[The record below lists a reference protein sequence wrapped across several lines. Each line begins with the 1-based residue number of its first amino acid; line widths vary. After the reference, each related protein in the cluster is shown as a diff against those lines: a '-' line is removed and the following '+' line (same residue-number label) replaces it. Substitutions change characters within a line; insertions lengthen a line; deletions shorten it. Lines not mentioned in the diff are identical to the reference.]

1 MNSSTQ
7 HLHVSTFFRC
17 FLTRTQAVF
26 WSGAAIA
33 VATFMCGAQTNIEMV
48 FHSFTNSPDG
58 DEPVSSL
65 VLGPNNALYG
75 TTVAGGNTSSSSGTL
90 FTINVDGSGYKVL
103 HNFSLSE
110 SGGEGLTAPPYQV
123 FTVTY
128 GSDGRLYGTTLHG
141 TNGNGSVYGV
151 NPDGSSYSVIHS
163 FGTSDAAPQSL
174 IQGRDGRLY
183 GTSGSA
189 IFTLDTSGS
198 NYTVL
203 HLFTNS
209 PDGDVVFGKP
219 MQAADGTIYG
229 TTYQGGTNGSGTI
242 YKLNPDGSGYA
253 VLYSFGAAPDGANPY
268 SGLAQGA
275 DGAIYGTT
283 LRGGINGGGTVFKI
297 NPDGSGYITLHNFN
311 LADGIGPLGG
321 VIAGLGNVMYGV
333 TSEQG
338 LYAGGTLFS
347 LSLDGSAYDVLYN
360 FGSSGIFDA
369 SHPYGGLVQGPASAG
384 TLALYGTTVYGG
396 TKHLGA
402 IYGLLVNPPLSIA
415 PISAASNGNQSV
427 VFWPAWA
434 LNYVLQTTTN
444 PVSGTWTTVSNAIP
458 VTGVQITNTSPA
470 AFFRLIRP

>member
-7 HLHVSTFFRC
+7 HFHVSTFCGC
-17 FLTRTQAVF
+17 FLTRTLAVC
-26 WSGAAIA
+26 WSG
-33 VATFMCGAQTNIEMV
+33 VALAMVTLMCGAQTNIEMV

-58 DEPVSSL
+58 VEPVSSL
-65 VLGPNNALYG
+65 ALGPNNALYG
-75 TTVAGGNTSSSSGTL
+75 TTLNGGNTSTSSGTL
-90 FTINVDGSGYKVL
+90 FTISVDGSGYKVL
-103 HNFSLSE
+103 HDFSLSE
-110 SGGEGLTAPPYQV
+110 SGGKGLTTPPYQL

-128 GSDGRLYGTTLHG
+128 GSDGSLYGTTFGG
-141 TNGNGSVYGV
+141 TNGNGSVFRV

-163 FGTSDAAPQSL
+163 FGTSDAAPGSL
-174 IQGRDGRLY
+174 IQGRDGKLY
-183 GTSGSA
+183 GTSGNA
-189 IFTLDTSGS
+189 IFTLATSGS

-209 PDGDVVFGKP
+209 PDGDAVFGKP

-229 TTYQGGTNGSGTI
+229 TTFFGGTNGSGTI

-253 VLYSFGAAPDGANPY
+253 VLYSFGASPDGANPY

-283 LRGGINGGGTVFKI
+283 RSGGLNGGGTVFKI
-297 NPDGSGYITLHNFN
+297 NPDGSGYTILHNFN
-311 LADGIGPLGG
+311 LADGTAPLGG
-321 VIAGLGNVMYGV
+321 VIAGLGNVIYGV

-338 LYAGGTLFS
+338 LYTGGTLFS

-360 FGSSGIFDA
+360 FGSSGGFDA

-396 TKHLGA
+396 TSHLGA

-415 PISAASNGNQSV
+415 PISASLNGNQSV

-444 PVSGTWTTVSNAIP
+444 PASGTWTTVSNGIP
-458 VTGVQITNTSPA
+458 VTGVQITNASPA